1 MGGIF
6 EMNNM
11 ASEQSAVTFSVGD
24 SVADTEDDDPDE
36 AIVVDRPAEKTI
48 ADWEHKTDSGTT
60 TAAAENP
67 KYPADEPLVIV
78 AFRDALVD
86 TLDDWQDL
94 DPDTLFEVVVEDDIN
109 QYGFPEGR
117 LEQIEPGELDSEWL
131 DSLAERFTDAGW
143 DVTHKTTELRL
154 TQYDEEYRIT
164 ADRTLVGEG
173 VYREP
178 LENIVAIER

>member
-1 MGGIF
+1 
-6 EMNNM
+6 M
-11 ASEQSAVTFSVGD
+11 APEQSAVTFAVGD

-36 AIVVDRPAEKTI
+36 AIIVNCPADKTI
-48 ADWEHKTDSGTT
+48 ADWEHEMDSGTT

-67 KYPADEPLVIV
+67 DYPADEQLVIV
-78 AFRDALVD
+78 AFRDAVA
-86 TLDDWQDL
+86 TALDNWQAL
-94 DPDTLFEVVVEDDIN
+94 DSDTLFEQVVEHDIN
-109 QYGFPEGR
+109 QYGFPAGR
-117 LEQIEPGELDSEWL
+117 LEQIEPGGLESEWL

-164 ADRTLVGEG
+164 ADGTVVGEG
-173 VYREP
+173 EYREP